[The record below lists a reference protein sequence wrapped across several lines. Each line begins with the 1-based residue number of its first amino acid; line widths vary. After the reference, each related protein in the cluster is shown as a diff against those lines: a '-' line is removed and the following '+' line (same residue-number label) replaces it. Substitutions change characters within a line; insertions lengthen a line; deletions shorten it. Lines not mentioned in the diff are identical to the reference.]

1 MDTFSEEEVFEFT
14 EKKIRNAF
22 IRKVFT
28 ILTIQLAITAGLI
41 AVFIYSP
48 GVKQWTSQHP
58 GLALGIMIGTIVCI
72 IVLACC
78 DNFRRKTPWNYIVL
92 FIFTI
97 LEGMMLGLMAS
108 SFDADDVLLAI
119 GIVAI
124 ITLALTLFSFQT
136 KIDFTA
142 MAGGLL
148 CLGICLLMFG
158 LFALIF
164 QSKILQILYASLGA
178 LVFSFYLVFDLQ
190 IMMGGKHRYSI
201 SPEEYIFAALN
212 LYLDIVNLFIYILRL
227 IGLLSD

>member
-1 MDTFSEEEVFEFT
+1 M
-14 EKKIRNAF
+14 
-22 IRKVFT
+22 
-28 ILTIQLAITAGLI
+28 
-41 AVFIYSP
+41 
-48 GVKQWTSQHP
+48 
-58 GLALGIMIGTIVCI
+58 
-72 IVLACC
+72 
-78 DNFRRKTPWNYIVL
+78 
-92 FIFTI
+92 
-97 LEGMMLGLMAS
+97 
-108 SFDADDVLLAI
+108 LAI
-119 GIVAI
+119 GIVTI